1 MTSSFFQKNEQQLTD
16 VTVKANS
23 SSFQQTNYSVV
34 KQTAQMQW
42 KQTKSTK

>member
-23 SSFQQTNYSVV
+23 SSFQQINYSVV
-34 KQTAQMQW
+34 KQTARMQW